1 MTKDLRIC
9 FVGDSFVNGTGDET
23 KLGWTGRVC
32 AALEANNPELEI
44 TFYNLG
50 IRRDTSEDIRRR
62 FKQEISA
69 RLEGDFDT
77 LVVFSFGV
85 NDTTI
90 ENAALRVSSTR
101 SLENAQMILPDT
113 KNRHL
118 VLMVG
123 PPPIEDDAQNG
134 RIADLD
140 KALKQL
146 CEEIR
151 VPYLSVIDRLVGEP
165 VWRVEVASN
174 DGAHPRSGGYSILA
188 DYILDWDAWSPY
200 KHYS

>member
-32 AALEANNPELEI
+32 AALEASDSDLEV

-50 IRRDTSEDIRRR
+50 VRRDTSEDIRRR
-62 FKQEISA
+62 FNQEISA
-69 RLEGDFDT
+69 RLQAGFDT

-90 ENAALRVSSTR
+90 ENGVLRVDSERSIDNTR
-101 SLENAQMILPDT
+101 ALLLEVAEQHP
-113 KNRHL
+113 

-123 PPPIEDDAQNG
+123 PPPIADEEQNN
-134 RIADLD
+134 RIQALD
-140 KALKQL
+140 TEFAQL
-146 CEEIR
+146 CSELN
-151 VPYLSVIDRLVGEP
+151 VPYLSVFDGLVCNP
-165 VWRVEVASN
+165 VWREEVTSN
-174 DGAHPRSGGYSILA
+174 DGAHPHSAGYSILSER
-188 DYILDWDAWSPY
+188 LLSWDVWEALVT
-200 KHYS
+200 